1 MKGHIR
7 QRGERSWAIIIDLG
21 RDPATG
27 QRRQKWHSV
36 KGTKRDAQRE
46 LARLVHE
53 YNTGAYIEPAK
64 LTVGEYLQKWLTD
77 YAQGRVAARTYDRYA
92 EIIHL
97 HLSPALGAMP
107 LSKLQPLHIQACYT
121 RALREGRLDRRAGG
135 LSAQTVLHHHR
146 LLHEALEQAVRWQLL
161 SRNPADAVEPPRP
174 ERAEMH
180 VLDPAGV
187 SRLLEAAEGT
197 RAYAAV
203 LLAVTTGLR
212 RGELLG
218 LRWEDIDL
226 QRGVLSVQQTVQRS
240 RSAGL
245 HIREPKTQRSRRL
258 VTLPAMAVEVL
269 RKHRLEQQKQRLFMG
284 PEYRDHG
291 LAFPRLDGRPMNPD
305 ALSKAFEVIVARA
318 GLPRV
323 RFHDLRHTHATML
336 LQQGVNPKVVSER
349 LGHSTVNLTLDTYSH
364 VLPGIQEEVAQKV
377 DNLLRKKLRE

>member
-7 QRGERSWAIIIDLG
+7 QRGERSWAIVIDLG

-53 YNTGAYIEPAK
+53 YNTGAYVEPAK
-64 LTVGEYLQKWLTD
+64 LSVSEYLQKWLAD
-77 YAQGRVAARTYDRYA
+77 YAQGRVAARTYDRYQ
-92 EIIHL
+92 EIVRL

-107 LSKLQPLHIQACYT
+107 LSKLQPLHIQAYYT
-121 RALREGRLDRRAGG
+121 RALKEGRLDGREGG
-135 LSAQTVLHHHR
+135 LSPQTILHHHR

-161 SRNPADAVEPPRP
+161 NRNPADAVEPPRP
-174 ERAEMH
+174 ERVEMH

-187 SRLLEAAEGT
+187 SRLLVAAEGT
-197 RAYAAV
+197 RAYTAI

-218 LRWEDIDL
+218 LRWEDVDL
-226 QRGVLSVQQTVQRS
+226 QRGVVSVQQTVQRS

-245 HIREPKTQRSRRL
+245 HVKEPKTQRSRRL
-258 VTLPAMAVEVL
+258 VTLPAMAVEAL
-269 RKHRLEQQKQRLFMG
+269 RKHRLEQQKQRFFMG
-284 PEYRDHG
+284 HEYQDHG
-291 LAFPRLDGRPMNPD
+291 LVFPRLDGRPQNPD
-305 ALSKAFEVIVARA
+305 TFSKAFEVIVAKA
-318 GLPRV
+318 GLPHIRL
-323 RFHDLRHTHATML
+323 HDLRHTHATIL